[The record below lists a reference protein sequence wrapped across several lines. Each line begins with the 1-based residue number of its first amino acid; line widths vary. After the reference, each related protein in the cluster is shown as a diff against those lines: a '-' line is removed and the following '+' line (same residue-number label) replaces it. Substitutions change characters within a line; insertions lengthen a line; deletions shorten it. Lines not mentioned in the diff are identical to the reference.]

1 MDETCAQAANELI
14 IRVVTRGRGNFSV
27 GYKQF
32 SWKLV
37 DMDESGDYDEND
49 TSIDDSFRLS
59 KTQYSTVTCRSVLSL
74 EIHPSAA
81 SAVWSQVY
89 VVAVRCCIARH
100 KKGSLSLHPFFYAIV
115 SYE

>member
-1 MDETCAQAANELI
+1 M
-14 IRVVTRGRGNFSV
+14 

-32 SWKLV
+32 SRKLV
-37 DMDESGDYDEND
+37 DIDESGDYDEDD

-59 KTQYSTVTCRSVLSL
+59 KRELHS
-74 EIHPSAA
+74 HAA

-89 VVAVRCCIARH
+89 VFAVRCCIARH